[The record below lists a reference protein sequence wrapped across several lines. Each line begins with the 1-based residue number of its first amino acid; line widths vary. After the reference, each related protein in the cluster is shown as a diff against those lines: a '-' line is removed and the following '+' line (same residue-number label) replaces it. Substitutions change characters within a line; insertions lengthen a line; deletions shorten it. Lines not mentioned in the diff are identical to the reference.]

1 MPGYSFSNLEQS
13 REARLATPF
22 LSFPSAMS
30 LRIPKSGRAKLSSLS
45 MWILRSLAS
54 FSAMLPVFPERCCT
68 STRSCQISSCS
79 FSIDGGADNGIGDLR
94 NRFLLIDTVHFETQ
108 TKLSL
113 DDYATGHHVAN
124 PLLFRVDRNQYESYQ
139 V

>member
-1 MPGYSFSNLEQS
+1 PD
-13 REARLATPF
+13 
-22 LSFPSAMS
+22 
-30 LRIPKSGRAKLSSLS
+30 ISSLS
-45 MWILRSLAS
+45 LHDALPILAS

-113 DDYATGHHVAN
+113 DDYATGHQDRKSTRLNSSHV
-124 PLLFRVDRNQYESYQ
+124 SI
-139 V
+139 